1 MEKAYPKDMSLGGS
15 ISYTRFAFD
24 NLFNVILV
32 ILVVEIISGIIIDTF
47 GALREEHNKITDSI
61 ENKCMI
67 CGKNRDTIEREYQD
81 SLEENRNE
89 AEKAA
94 DDKAFEYH
102 KSEQHNIYDYIFFLA
117 YLAEKPELEYTGLE
131 SFVHEKYEDHNNSW
145 FPIYMVGK

>member
-67 CGKNRDTIEREYQD
+67 CGKNRDTIEREY
-81 SLEENRNE
+81 
-89 AEKAA
+89 
-94 DDKAFEYH
+94 
-102 KSEQHNIYDYIFFLA
+102 
-117 YLAEKPELEYTGLE
+117 
-131 SFVHEKYEDHNNSW
+131 
-145 FPIYMVGK
+145 